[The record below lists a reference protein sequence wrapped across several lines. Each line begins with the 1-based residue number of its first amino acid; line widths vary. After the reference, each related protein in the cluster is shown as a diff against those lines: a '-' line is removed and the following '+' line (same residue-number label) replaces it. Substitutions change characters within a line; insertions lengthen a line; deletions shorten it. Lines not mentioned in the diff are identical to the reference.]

1 MAYRNSV
8 NSTAGFTPAMLTF
21 GHELRIPL
29 DIVYGKCPQEECDY
43 TEYVS
48 ELRKRLHIAFEKV
61 HENTVH
67 AQRRQKDY
75 YDKNVSG
82 KEIDVGNRIML
93 YTPSVKIE

>member
-1 MAYRNSV
+1 MMAFRNSV

-29 DIVYGKCPQEECDY
+29 DIVYGKCPHEECDY

-61 HENTVH
+61 HENTVLKDGRKITMIKMY
-67 AQRRQKDY
+67 QERR
-75 YDKNVSG
+75 S
-82 KEIDVGNRIML
+82 
-93 YTPSVKIE
+93 TWAIE